1 MRFLRGTQSRLLTF
15 VGTILSFVIQSGDY
29 FEIGSGGRRIYFFTT
44 ALAPGDA
51 STVPAGSF
59 GITTNATGQ
68 GQIFVADGSN
78 WHDYNAVF
86 VSSAIA
92 TITTTGAVSA
102 LLSAPVTGK
111 LIAAGASFTDALA
124 AHDTNYSTQTL
135 VNLSNSN
142 AAMLAVADTNT
153 TKATGGSAFVAHTP
167 RYQVLHGTAGNLAVT
182 RGHRLQYTFT
192 ATGTL
197 ANTLTNGQVF
207 LVFSRTV

>member
-1 MRFLRGTQSRLLTF
+1 MKFLRGTQSRLLTF
-15 VGTILSFVIQSGDY
+15 VGTILSLVIQTGDY

-59 GITTNATGQ
+59 GITTNATGR

-102 LLSAPVTGK
+102 FLTAPVTGK
-111 LIAAGASFTDALA
+111 LIAAGASFTEALTA
-124 AHDTNYSTQTL
+124 NNSNYSTQTL
-135 VNLSNSN
+135 TNLGNAS
-142 AAMLAVADTNT
+142 AAMLAANDANT
-153 TKATGGSAFVAHTP
+153 TKATGGTGFAANTA
-167 RYQVLHGTAGNLAVT
+167 RYNTLHGTAVT
-182 RGHRLQYTFT
+182 RGHRLQFTFT